1 MGGFNFGNVER
12 VMATIGAACGA
23 ANFLAMQPAISREFD
38 IDGGH
43 YVQIALAYHWAI
55 LQQAAI
61 K

>member
-1 MGGFNFGNVER
+1 V
-12 VMATIGAACGA
+12 VAAVGAACGA
-23 ANFLAMQPAISREFD
+23 ANFFTMQPPISREFD
-38 IDGGH
+38 VDGGR